1 MRINV
6 WISYNG
12 LTTTPYDNLE
22 YPYKALS
29 PLRGVE
35 HTYTSDSSIDDEI
48 LALYNE
54 AINRGGQVGEAIYMQ
69 SMFITSP
76 LKLID
81 DDMQNTIKRYSFCK
95 TFNCPPFPSLQETPA
110 DTIDDFMII
119 EEEYNH
125 CLAKEKNNVH
135 K

>member
-12 LTTTPYDNLE
+12 VVSTPYDSLE

-35 HTYTSDSSIDDEI
+35 HTYLDESSIKDEI
-48 LALYNE
+48 MALYDE
-54 AINRGGQVGEAIYMQ
+54 AINRGSNLGEALYMQ
-69 SMFITSP
+69 SLFFTSP

-81 DDMQNTIKRYSFCK
+81 SDMQTTIKKYSFCK
-95 TFNCPPFPSLQETPA
+95 SFNCPPYPSLQDTPA
-110 DTIDDFMII
+110 DVIDDFMII
-119 EEEYNH
+119 EEEFNN
-125 CLAKEKNNVH
+125 CSAKENNVH